1 MVGEDVVKAVT
12 MADVARHANVSK
24 STVSQ
29 YVNKRFDYMS
39 EDTKKRIER
48 TIAELD
54 YRPNILA
61 RSLKQKST
69 TTIGVIVANIV
80 HTFSSQVI
88 RTIED
93 ACNKADFHVM
103 VCNADDNPVKEKKYI
118 EMLRAKQVDG
128 IIILP
133 TGVNRDLYQEMVDSN
148 YPVVFV
154 DRTVADISIP
164 SVMLDNEKA
173 AEIAVRHFIENGFD
187 RIGIITNIV
196 KNITPRKERVEGFKE
211 AILKN
216 SLKIRDEYIKNLEVS
231 AVQEGLA
238 EMLALPNPPQA
249 ILAGNDLVLIEMLKH
264 VKKKTI
270 RIPDDLAIIGIDEVS
285 FSTFYEPG
293 LTIIEQPAIEIG
305 EKAAELLLNKIQK
318 KENGNSKAI
327 YRFDPKLVV
336 RESSHRVVPRE
347 T

>member
-1 MVGEDVVKAVT
+1 MKTVT
-12 MADVARHANVSK
+12 MADVAKYANVSK

-39 EDTKKRIER
+39 EDTKNRIEETIR
-48 TIAELD
+48 TLD

-69 TTIGVIVANIV
+69 TTIGVIVANIL
-80 HTFSSQVI
+80 HTFSSQII

-93 ACNKADFHVM
+93 VCNEADFHVM
-103 VCNADDNPVKEKKYI
+103 VCNADDDPVKEKKYI

-133 TGVNRDLYQEMVDSN
+133 TGVNVELYKEMVDN
-148 YPVVFV
+148 KYPVVFV
-154 DRTVADISIP
+154 DRTVADVPIP

-173 AEIAVRHFIENGFD
+173 AEIAVQHFVENGFD

-196 KNITPRKERVEGFKE
+196 KNITPRKERVEGYIE
-211 AILKN
+211 AMLKN
-216 SLKIRDEYIKNLEVS
+216 GLEIRGEYIKNLEVS
-231 AVQEGLA
+231 AVQKGLE

-249 ILAGNDLVLIEMLKH
+249 ILAGNDLVLIEVLKL
-264 VKKKTI
+264 VKKQSI
-270 RIPDDLAIIGIDEVS
+270 RIPKDLAVIGIDEVS
-285 FSTFYEPG
+285 FSAFYEPG
-293 LTIIEQPAIEIG
+293 LTIIEQPAIQIG
-305 EKAAELLLNKIQK
+305 RKAAELLLNKIQT
-318 KENGNSKAI
+318 KEAGNDKAV

-336 RESSHRVVPRE
+336 RESSHRVLSE
-347 T
+347 E